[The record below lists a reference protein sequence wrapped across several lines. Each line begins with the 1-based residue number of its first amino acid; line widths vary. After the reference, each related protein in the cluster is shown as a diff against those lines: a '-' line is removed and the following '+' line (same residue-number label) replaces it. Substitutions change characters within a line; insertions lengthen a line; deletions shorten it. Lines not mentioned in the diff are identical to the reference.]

1 MYIKKTVVSQSFLPT
16 HYIVKIHNVRALT
29 KAKSS
34 WRLLFVWLMG
44 RICYSGFCEDDLITL
59 F

>member
-16 HYIVKIHNVRALT
+16 HYIIKIYNVRALT

-34 WRLLFVWLMG
+34 RMLLFVWLMG
-44 RICYSGFCEDDLITL
+44 RICYAGFCGDDLITL